1 MWGEE
6 MTPATLIKQ
15 AKQLYAIR
23 AAWLGEGGQPSPLA
37 QERANVCATCPQN
50 QQHAFEELFKGPAAR
65 IVRMQLE
72 LRSKL
77 ELRVEGE
84 ERLHTC
90 ALCGCWLKLKVHVPL
105 RIAREGTPDW
115 GNFPEWC
122 WLRTEG

>member
-1 MWGEE
+1 MN
-6 MTPATLIKQ
+6 PATLIKQ

-23 AAWLGEGGQPSPLA
+23 AAWLGEGGMPAPLA
-37 QERANVCATCPQN
+37 QERSEVCMQCPHN
-50 QQHAFEELFKGPAAR
+50 KPRRFEELFKGPVAK

-84 ERLHTC
+84 EKLHTC
-90 ALCGCWLKLKVHVPL
+90 DLCGCWLKLKVHVPL

-115 GNFPEWC
+115 QQFPTWC
-122 WLRTEG
+122 WLRNEA